1 MCRLGAT
8 CHTGYSVTHDEQF
21 WSLHLGRE
29 YGVTYLAAVTEL
41 GGAEGG
47 AEERRMAEHL
57 GMVHDPTMQGNR
69 WAVGVRYSDGIW
81 QLHCDYIN

>member
-21 WSLHLGRE
+21 WSLHLARE

-41 GGAEGG
+41 GEAEGG

-69 WAVGVRYSDGIW
+69 WVVGVRHLTAFG
-81 QLHCDYIN
+81 N